1 MAGVNDFIHYVRQVQ
16 EPFDLRPLTD
26 VDLLVFSAL
35 AYMEF
40 EATSLGEACR
50 AGVGGSRAG
59 AGQDDS
65 PCIGDLARY
74 APLERY
80 ACNDYRPQAMTQLL
94 EAMVASP
101 RFAPVAIRDFTCV
114 ETLDPPVQFA
124 GLVLGL
130 PGPDPVVVALRGT
143 NGFRAGWEE
152 NLCMMYETQ
161 APGCDLAQDFIARAV
176 KANPQVQVV
185 LTGHSKGGS
194 WAEQASLRTGGFD
207 GGVSRV
213 VTFDAPG
220 PFRAGAGDGPEVR
233 AYDAQMAAWLE
244 EPGFDLRH
252 YLLSAQ
258 YGAYFQPDAVDRS
271 AVGADADSSCSVT
284 PGTGGS
290 AADAALLQSQP
301 WPIIQC
307 VRQGSIS
314 HNVGNAKICDGEF
327 DLADPTDPQ
336 VRKVAARRVAT
347 NRAYRSLTRQE
358 REAIPPFV
366 MGALGKVGFRM
377 GFSDPLWP
385 AVRAVAYD
393 FLHVSGSTRR
403 LLCRAVVHG
412 IRGYLGK

>member
-124 GLVLGL
+124 GLALGL

-161 APGCDLAQDFIARAV
+161 APGRDLAQDFIARAV

-233 AYDAQMAAWLE
+233 AYDAQMAAWLR

-258 YGAYFQPDAVDRS
+258 YGAYFQIES
-271 AVGADADSSCSVT
+271 VG
-284 PGTGGS
+284 G
-290 AADAALLQSQP
+290 AALGGASSESQS

-314 HNVGNAKICDGEF
+314 HNVGHAKICDGAF
-327 DLADPTDPQ
+327 VLADPTDPQ
-336 VRKVAARRVAT
+336 VRKVTAQRVAT

-358 REAIPPFV
+358 REAIPSFV
-366 MGALGKVGFRM
+366 MGALGKAGYRM

-385 AVRAVAYD
+385 AVRAVVHD
-393 FLHVSGSTRR
+393 FLHASGSTRR
-403 LLCRAVVHG
+403 LLCKAVVHG